1 MVSEVVL
8 LDSSGGD
15 LQLSESRRT
24 LQEKGVEPFLDGGGK
39 AGCFHE

>member
-8 LDSSGGD
+8 LDSSGGV

-24 LQEKGVEPFLDGGGK
+24 PQEKGVEPVLDGGGK

>member
-8 LDSSGGD
+8 LDSSGGV

-24 LQEKGVEPFLDGGGK
+24 PQEKGVETVLDGGGK